1 MAKNKHTENHR
12 QFTWRFLALGANSE
26 KMIQIVAESE
36 FAARQQAPCGM
47 VTIFV
52 ARLPVMEVAHVC

>member
-12 QFTWRFLALGANSE
+12 QFTWRFLALDANSE
-26 KMIQIVAESE
+26 IMIQIVAESE
-36 FAARQQAPCGM
+36 LAARQQVPDWRGS
-47 VTIFV
+47 IFV